1 METSKVY
8 TQLKYLKQEER
19 VGKLN
24 EKSQDKPE
32 HRQTLKYNALLQR
45 LHDICLVKMLINQ
58 SELIDPAEPNQD
70 QQKFQYKHHK
80 DKIKHRIANYI
91 LDNDQNN
98 RASQSTPKSIK
109 PAQNKV
115 P

>member
-70 QQKFQYKHHK
+70 Q
-80 DKIKHRIANYI
+80 
-91 LDNDQNN
+91 
-98 RASQSTPKSIK
+98 
-109 PAQNKV
+109 
-115 P
+115 